1 MPVLYL
7 SEDDVKRVLTVEMA
21 LEAVETGL
29 RKMGLEEAF
38 NNPRSR
44 CQTDHTTLHV
54 LPAAAKTLGVI
65 GFKAYTTTCTGTLFH
80 VTLYDA
86 KSGEMTAL
94 MRADWLGQMRTGAAS
109 AVASKYLART
119 DAATVGLYGTG
130 RQARTQLLAL
140 SKIRPLKKAMVWSPK
155 EESRNRFATQ
165 LSAECGIPVE
175 PVADARAAADNDIL
189 ITATSAREPF
199 LKGEWLSP
207 GQHLN
212 VVGSNFLSKA
222 EVDVEV
228 IRRANL
234 ICIDSQDQ
242 GKLEAGDFVAALDQR
257 IIEWYD
263 IQEIARI
270 VAHRAPGRTEPEQI
284 TLFKSLGIGLEDI
297 AVGTRVLAAAR
308 EMGVGKLLDL

>member
-65 GFKAYTTTCTGTLFH
+65 GFKAYTTTRTGTLFH

>member
-1 MPVLYL
+1 MSVLYL

-65 GFKAYTTTCTGTLFH
+65 GFKAYTTTRTGTLFH